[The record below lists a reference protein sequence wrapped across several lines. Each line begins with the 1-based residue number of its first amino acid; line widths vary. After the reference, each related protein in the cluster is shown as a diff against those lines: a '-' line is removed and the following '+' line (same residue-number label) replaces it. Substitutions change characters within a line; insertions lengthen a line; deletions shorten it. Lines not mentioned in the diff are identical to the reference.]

1 MVLIL
6 SGFAIWGISHILAA
20 VLSPGERS
28 VLGGLFNLI
37 GFSNQLP
44 FIYSCI
50 SFFGVLLLLCK
61 FVLRIRSQQ
70 RSKCRIYFDLRSS
83 KGIDFQGYQRS
94 YENIN
99 IIAVKVLS
107 FHIAFLH
114 KTRIF
119 V

>member
-1 MVLIL
+1 MGKFYETVVVLFL

-20 VLSPGERS
+20 VLSPGRS

-61 FVLRIRSQQ
+61 L
-70 RSKCRIYFDLRSS
+70 
-83 KGIDFQGYQRS
+83 
-94 YENIN
+94 N
-99 IIAVKVLS
+99 
-107 FHIAFLH
+107 
-114 KTRIF
+114 
-119 V
+119 